1 MAVVVLDRTDLQVV
15 HRQVVALIPLPQLQI
30 EVAVA
35 HSSPLVAD
43 WQVPALPVL

>member
-1 MAVVVLDRTDLQVV
+1 MAAEVLDQTDLQVV
-15 HRQVVALIPLPQLQI
+15 LLKVVALIPLLQLQI

-43 WQVPALPVL
+43 WQVPVLPVL